1 MAQGGGRKREGVSLY
16 STRNSVYPIESPVKQ
31 SILSMLESEGP
42 LSFDEIVGRLGKA
55 KSTVSV
61 HLKGLSGDGVIDV
74 QTDPDD
80 ARRKIFVL
88 SGRHVG
94 SLSAEDCAPARNR
107 LPAAAAEFDD
117 VPSLYRFMCCQ
128 VRTAMMEAGIN
139 IEPILHSAGKK
150 VGMSIA
156 GTLGRGEMDAYCTA
170 LSNFWLNFGLG
181 TISFESY
188 DPLVIITTDCFE
200 CVDLPNIG
208 RPVCA
213 FGKGVFGA
221 VFGDYFGQDVTVT
234 ETRCFAMGD
243 EMCRF
248 EIIPESRK
256 DQ

>member
-1 MAQGGGRKREGVSLY
+1 MAKGGGLKGEGVGLY
-16 STRNSVYPIESPVKQ
+16 STRDSVYPIESPVKQ

-74 QTDPDD
+74 HTDPDD
-80 ARRKIFVL
+80 ARRKTFLL

-94 SLSAEDCAPARNR
+94 TLAAEGCAPARNR
-107 LPAAAAEFDD
+107 LSPVAAEFYD

-139 IEPILHSAGKK
+139 IEPILHSAGEM
-150 VGMSIA
+150 VGLSIA
-156 GTLGRGEMDAYCTA
+156 GMLCRGDMYAYCAA
-170 LSNFWLNFGLG
+170 LSNFWKDYGLG

-188 DPLVIITTDCFE
+188 DPLVIVTTDCFE
-200 CVDLPNIG
+200 CADLPNVG

-213 FGKGVFGA
+213 FGKGVLGA
-221 VFGDYFGQDVTVT
+221 VFSDFYGQDVTVT

-248 EIIPESRK
+248 EIIPGSRK
-256 DQ
+256 EP